1 MTDALGN
8 ELILGNKY
16 GYASRDGSW
25 VNTAAGILESIG
37 SSKATIA
44 ITERH
49 TFLYGKKSDKPW
61 TTGRTVSVQGH
72 MLFPLKD

>member
-1 MTDALGN
+1 MKDALGN
-8 ELILGNKY
+8 ELIIGHRY
-16 GYASRDGSW
+16 GYASRSGAW

-37 SSKATIA
+37 DSKATIA

-49 TFLYGKKSDKPW
+49 TFIYGKESDTPW
-61 TTGRTVSVQGH
+61 TSARIASVKGY

>member
-1 MTDALGN
+1 MKDALGN
-8 ELILGNKY
+8 ELIIGNRY
-16 GYASRDGSW
+16 GYASRTGAW

-37 SSKATIA
+37 ESKATIA

-49 TFLYGKKSDKPW
+49 TFIYGKESDKPRISE
-61 TTGRTVSVQGH
+61 RTASVKGY

>member
-1 MTDALGN
+1 MKDALGN
-8 ELILGNKY
+8 DLILGNKY
-16 GYASRDGSW
+16 GYASRDGAR

-37 SSKATIA
+37 AVKATIA

-49 TFLYGKKSDKPW
+49 TFMYNTKSNAPW
-61 TTGRTVSVQGH
+61 TGGRTASVHGY